1 MRCTPCALGARLAAW
16 LSSLAFWIAIPLTK
30 SHVRRFVVRRH
41 IACLLIGH
49 GECLMTRSHFNLAAA
64 LSCLGLVLLGCHEQA
79 PPQTPT
85 PAELPPPPPQVSREI
100 QLTLGSYLQQCP
112 HVLVRFPFDESQPL
126 PQDTPEL
133 KALAACLNSS
143 PYQTV
148 RVRLIGRTDR
158 EGPEAH
164 NDKLGLKR
172 AEYVKN
178 ALVRDGVDASRI
190 ETQSAGEDDAGEGAP
205 GYDRRV
211 DVVQLV
217 AFHPI

>member
-1 MRCTPCALGARLAAW
+1 MKRSRFELA
-16 LSSLAFWIAIPLTK
+16 
-30 SHVRRFVVRRH
+30 
-41 IACLLIGH
+41 G
-49 GECLMTRSHFNLAAA
+49 M
-64 LSCLGLVLLGCHEQA
+64 LSCLGLVLLVGCHQQA
-79 PPQTPT
+79 PAQATP
-85 PAELPPPPPQVSREI
+85 PGELTPPPPQVTREI
-100 QLTLGSYLQQCP
+100 QLQLGSYLQQCP
-112 HVLVRFPFDESQPL
+112 HVLIRFPFDQSQPL

-164 NDKLGLKR
+164 NEKLGLQR

-190 ETQSAGEDDAGEGAP
+190 ETQSAGEERAGDGAP

-217 AFHPI
+217 TFHPI